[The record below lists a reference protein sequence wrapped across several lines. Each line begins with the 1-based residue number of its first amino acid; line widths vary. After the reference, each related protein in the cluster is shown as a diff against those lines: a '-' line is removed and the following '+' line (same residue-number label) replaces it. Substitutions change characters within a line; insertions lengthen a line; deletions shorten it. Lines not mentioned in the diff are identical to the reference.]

1 MLAMRSP
8 HILLF
13 TCLWLAATLAGA
25 CAGKPVDL
33 KKDLEVTDVV
43 TGWFDAGVVGG
54 KNKLVPSISFRLKNV
69 SSEPIAS
76 VQVMLTF
83 RQVTDKDI
91 EWGSAYAKGIGP
103 EGLPPGATT
112 PSIVLRSER
121 GYTSEA
127 PRAQMLQHSQ
137 FVDTNVLLF
146 GKHGSQTWVKLGEYL
161 VKRILLTR

>member
-1 MLAMRSP
+1 MRP
-8 HILLF
+8 LNILVF

-43 TGWFDAGVVGG
+43 TGWFDAGIVGG

-76 VQVMLTF
+76 VQVMLSF
-83 RQVTDKDI
+83 HQVTDKDV

-103 EGLPPGATT
+103 DGLQPGAST
-112 PSIVLRSER
+112 PPIVLRSER
-121 GYTSEA
+121 GYTSEE
-127 PRAQMLQHSQ
+127 PRAQMLQHSK
-137 FVDTNVLLF
+137 FVDANVRLF
-146 GKHGSQTWVKLGEYL
+146 GKYESQKWVKLGEYL
-161 VKRILLTR
+161 VKRILLTS

>member
-1 MLAMRSP
+1 MLAMRSAN
-8 HILLF
+8 ILLF

-43 TGWFDAGVVGG
+43 TGWFDAGIVGG

-83 RQVTDKDI
+83 RQVTDKDV
-91 EWGSAYAKGIGP
+91 EWGSAFARGIGP
-103 EGLPPGATT
+103 EGLQPGATT
-112 PSIVLRSER
+112 APIVLRSER

-127 PRAQMLQHSQ
+127 PRAQMLQHRL

-146 GKHGSQTWVKLGEYL
+146 GRYGAQTPVKLGEYL
-161 VKRILLTR
+161 VKRILLTA

>member
-146 GKHGSQTWVKLGEYL
+146 GKHGSQTWVKLGEYF